1 VKPTSRRLS
10 GRLEELRESIGRPG
24 RLLLAYSGGVDST
37 VLLHLL
43 GERAQVEDLVAVHV
57 DHGLHPQSGAWAKH
71 CRDTAAALGIEFT
84 CLVATPDLDAGEGVE
99 AAARRARYAAIETFM
114 QADDWVLSAHHADDQ
129 AETLLLAM
137 MRGSGP
143 DGLAA
148 MPPARRLGPG
158 WLVRPLLEVTRAAL
172 LRCATEAALDWNDD
186 PANAVLDYDR
196 NFLRH
201 EVLPQLAERWPKAAR
216 RLARVV
222 ERQQDAVA
230 LQRAIGQ
237 FDVNALGGPARLNL
251 DVLCSLEPARQR
263 NAIRTALRQLELPL
277 PSRDV
282 LEQVLAE
289 LVPARPDA
297 TPLVAWQGVEVRRYR
312 DHLYLM
318 TTLGPAP
325 GQGLRFEGPIVHLP
339 EPLGTLAIEAGV
351 DATEGLSPELLG
363 SGLEVRWRA
372 GGEGIRLGAG
382 GPTRP
387 LRKLFQERGIV
398 PWMRD
403 RIPLVYASGRLV
415 AVADQWI
422 AADARS
428 MPGKRVVWSGHPPL
442 E

>member
-1 VKPTSRRLS
+1 MKPTSRRLS
-10 GRLEELRESIGRPG
+10 GRLDELSDSIGRPG
-24 RLLLAYSGGVDST
+24 RLLVAYSGGVDST

-43 GERAQVEDLVAVHV
+43 AESAPAEDLIAVHV
-57 DHGLHPQSGAWAKH
+57 DHGLHPQSGAWAEH
-71 CRDTAAALGIEFT
+71 CRDTAAALGIDFT
-84 CLVATPDLDAGEGVE
+84 GLVATPDLEAREGVE
-99 AAARRARYAAIETFM
+99 AAARRARYAAIETVM
-114 QADDWVLSAHHADDQ
+114 QAGDWVLSAHHADDQ

-148 MPPARRLGPG
+148 MPAARRLGPG
-158 WLVRPLLEVTRAAL
+158 WLVRPLLEVTQEDL
-172 LRCATEAALDWNDD
+172 LRCAGEAALDWNDD

-201 EVLPQLAERWPKAAR
+201 EVMPRLAERWPKAGR

-237 FDVNALGGPARLNL
+237 LDVNALGGPARLSL
-251 DVLCSLEPARQR
+251 DVLCTLERARQR
-263 NAIRTALRQLELPL
+263 NAIRTALRQLRLPL

-312 DHLYLM
+312 DYLYLM
-318 TTLGPAP
+318 TALGPAP
-325 GQGLRFEGPIVHLP
+325 EAALRFEGPAVQLP
-339 EPLGTLAIEAGV
+339 EPLGTLVIEAGEN
-351 DATEGLSPELLG
+351 ATEGLSPELLG
-363 SGLEVRWRA
+363 SRLEVRWRA
-372 GGEGIRLGAG
+372 GGEGIRLGVD

-428 MPGKRVVWSGHPPL
+428 MPGRRVVWSGHPPL
-442 E
+442 G